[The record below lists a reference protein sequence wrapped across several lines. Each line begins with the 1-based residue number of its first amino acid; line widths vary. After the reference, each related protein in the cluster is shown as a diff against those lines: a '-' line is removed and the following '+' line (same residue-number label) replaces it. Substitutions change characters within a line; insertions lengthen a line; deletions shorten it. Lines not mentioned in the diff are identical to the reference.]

1 MHQLKIDRSFI
12 SEIKSAFDKTPI
24 VKAVIS
30 LAHDL
35 GLSVVAEGVE
45 THHQLAHINA
55 LKCDEYQGYF
65 CSKPVIA
72 SEFEELL
79 GTTARKQA

>member
-1 MHQLKIDRSFI
+1 MEIRSAL
-12 SEIKSAFDKTPI
+12 EPAPI

-45 THHQLAHINA
+45 THHQLACLKA
-55 LKCDEYQGYF
+55 LRCEEYQGYLF
-65 CSKPVIA
+65 SRPVSA
-72 SEFEELL
+72 DAFEGLL
-79 GTTARKQA
+79 EGSGLRMSA